1 MMCMRWLPWVGLLL
15 FSCGNSQEKL
25 KKFATAAPVGAERG
39 RDVTLIYSD
48 SALIKVRVEAPVL
61 IRYGGEKPKTEMP
74 EGIRA
79 IFFDAQSNPS
89 SKLSAN
95 RAVQYPNEGKMEA
108 HGNVVVV
115 NELGDTLYTEK
126 LVWLEKEDRIFS
138 DAYVRIVRPDE
149 IIFGDGLE
157 SNQQFTRYRILNI
170 RGTIA
175 LGTED

>member
-1 MMCMRWLPWVGLLL
+1 MMRWLPLVTIGL
-15 FSCGNSQEKL
+15 FACGNSQEKL
-25 KKFATAAPVGAERG
+25 QKFAGEKPVGAERG
-39 RDVTLIYSD
+39 KDVTLIYSD
-48 SALIKVRVEAPVL
+48 SAQIKARIEAPVL
-61 IRYGGEKPKTEMP
+61 VRFSGETPKTEMP

-79 IFFDAQSNPS
+79 FFYDNQQQPS
-89 SKLSAN
+89 SRLKAN
-95 RAVQYPNEGKMEA
+95 RAVQFPNEGKMEA

-126 LVWLEKEDRIFS
+126 LIWLEKEDRIYS

-157 SNQQFTRYRILNI
+157 SNQRFTRYRILNI

-175 LGTED
+175 LGDQE